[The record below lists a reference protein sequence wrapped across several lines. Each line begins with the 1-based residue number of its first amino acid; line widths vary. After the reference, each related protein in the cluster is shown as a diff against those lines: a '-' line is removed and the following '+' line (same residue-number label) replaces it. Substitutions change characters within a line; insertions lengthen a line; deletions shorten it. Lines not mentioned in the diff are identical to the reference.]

1 MVPGAHTQLRPQ
13 YTYTRHMI
21 LAATAIMAMPSVDHS
36 IHATKECEPFD
47 TDSSS
52 LIFAALAAYHTSKR
66 TLLAN

>member
-1 MVPGAHTQLRPQ
+1 MVPGAHTQLL
-13 YTYTRHMI
+13 I

-47 TDSSS
+47 TDSST
-52 LIFAALAAYHTSKR
+52 LIFGALAAYHTSKR